1 MVKASRLQSA
11 LAPRRLSC
19 LRIVPPD
26 SSFHCQTLSK
36 NFSRPRSCRVFP
48 SLRRRRSTTTWV
60 AIPAWSVPGSH
71 TASNPRM
78 RL

>member
-19 LRIVPPD
+19 FRIVPPD
-26 SSFHCQTLSK
+26 SSFHCHTRCK
-36 NFSRPRSCRVFP
+36 KASRPRSCRVFP

-60 AIPAWSVPGSH
+60 AIPAWSVPGIH
-71 TASNPRM
+71 TASNPRI